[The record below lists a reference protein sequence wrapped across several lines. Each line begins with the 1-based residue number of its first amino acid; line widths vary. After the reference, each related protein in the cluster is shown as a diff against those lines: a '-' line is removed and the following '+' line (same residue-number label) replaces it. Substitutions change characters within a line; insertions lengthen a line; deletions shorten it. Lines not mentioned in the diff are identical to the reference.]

1 MSEKRKESTIVVQ
14 KISKLSERVI
24 KLLTGN
30 ISRSYYSSERNGKL
44 AVIKVSSREVYL
56 PGKRK
61 I

>member
-1 MSEKRKESTIVVQ
+1 MSEKRKESTIFAQ
-14 KISKLSERVI
+14 QISKLSERVI

-30 ISRSYYSSERNGKL
+30 ISRKYYYSEKNTKL